1 MGLRMTEEEYMQY
14 QRKYGSNNVLEP
26 VKKSKYNNERIRV
39 DGILFDSKL
48 EADFYSDLK
57 LQLKA
62 GVIRGFCRQ
71 PEFILVEGFGARKP
85 VIYKADFIVFRKDGT
100 AEIIDVKG
108 METEVFKM
116 KRKLFQSRYPG
127 LALRIVKGDE
137 L

>member
-1 MGLRMTEEEYMQY
+1 MSLRWTEEEYMKY
-14 QRKYGSNNVLEP
+14 QRKHGSDNVLEP
-26 VKKSKYNNERIRV
+26 VKKSKYNNKRIRV

-85 VIYKADFIVFRKDGT
+85 VIYKADFIVFNLDGT
-100 AEIIDVKG
+100 VDIIDTKG
-108 METEVFKM
+108 YETETFRIKH
-116 KRKLFQSRYPG
+116 KQFLNKFPG
-127 LALRIVKGDE
+127 LE
-137 L
+137 LKIIK